1 MFLKYKQDG
10 KEKRI
15 DIKFPQIIKG
25 YSWILLAQLVLVG
38 IVYVLIGSIGILL
51 TILGY

>member
-1 MFLKYKQDG
+1 MFLKYTQNG

-15 DIKFPQIIKG
+15 DIAFSQIIKG
-25 YSWILLAQLVLVG
+25 YSWVLLAQLILVG

-51 TILGY
+51 ALFGF